1 MEFLQENMGIVVLL
15 STVVLIAVLVIVGV
29 VLGLIIK
36 LNKNTIVDTLK
47 IDARVVYEN
56 IEGEKDQ
63 KFNETLSISIFNN
76 NWRDIVVSDFGFRY
90 KGLYLTFAD
99 EYLKTNNIG
108 TMRIIVP
115 ARKYIVL
122 KIEPER
128 LENFIIEHNFEAVGI
143 DEIYNV
149 VVDNVGTFITKRNHN
164 LTKIMV
170 RRQKARIEIAKSV
183 LHERFLQ
190 QYMKEHDNQI
200 PLKEHFY
207 NFFHSKKKK
216 NLHLVKQANMFVNSK
231 LKVDSNNNIL
241 KQTNKGTQK
250 LIDID
255 VPKDDRT
262 ILSEDV
268 ITKSL
273 GSDVRV
279 TIFDQ
284 QNKKDESQVIMKNSK
299 QKKKQNKF

>member
-1 MEFLQENMGIVVLL
+1 MDFLQENMGVIVLL
-15 STVVLIAVLVIVGV
+15 CTVVLIAVLVIVGV

-56 IEGEKDQ
+56 VDEGKEQ
-63 KFNETLSISIFNN
+63 KFKETLAISIFNN

-99 EYLKTNNIG
+99 EYLKTNNID
-108 TMRIIVP
+108 TKRIIVP

-149 VVDNVGTFITKRNHN
+149 VVDNVGTFITKKNHN

-183 LHERFLQ
+183 LHDRSLQ

-200 PLKEHFY
+200 PIKEHFY
-207 NFFHSKKKK
+207 NLFHSKKKK
-216 NLHLVKQANMFVNSK
+216 NGYLVKQANMFVNSK
-231 LKVDSNNNIL
+231 LKVDSNNNFVR
-241 KQTNKGTQK
+241 QTNKGVQK
-250 LIDID
+250 LTD
-255 VPKDDRT
+255 VEVMKDDRT
-262 ILSEDV
+262 ILSEDE
-268 ITKSL
+268 ITKTL

-279 TIFDQ
+279 TIFEQ
-284 QNKKDESQVIMKNSK
+284 QNKTEETPASAKNTK
-299 QKKKQNKF
+299 QPKKKKTK